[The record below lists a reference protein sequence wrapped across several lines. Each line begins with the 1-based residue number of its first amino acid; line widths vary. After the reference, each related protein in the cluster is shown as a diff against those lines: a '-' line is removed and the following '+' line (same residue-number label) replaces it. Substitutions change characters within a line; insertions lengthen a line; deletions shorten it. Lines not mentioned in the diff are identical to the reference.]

1 MKKYGH
7 MYPSCKDG
15 AHGVLALFSFSDRSS
30 WEEIPALVQRTVLP
44 QDPITPIGLS
54 YYSNFYFIFNLLLL
68 KLKIFYK
75 EFFFYK

>member
-15 AHGVLALFSFSDRSS
+15 AHGVLVLFSFSDRSS
-30 WEEIPALVQRTVLP
+30 WEEIPDLVRRTVLP

-54 YYSNFYFIFNLLLL
+54 YSFIFIISYFLL
-68 KLKIFYK
+68 KLKIC
-75 EFFFYK
+75 